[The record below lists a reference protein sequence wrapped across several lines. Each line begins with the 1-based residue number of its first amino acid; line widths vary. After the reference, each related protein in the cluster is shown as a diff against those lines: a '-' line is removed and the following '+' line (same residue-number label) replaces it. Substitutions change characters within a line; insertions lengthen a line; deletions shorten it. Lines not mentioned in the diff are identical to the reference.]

1 MARDESQSFSAGV
14 KDELIRMPMGK
25 SCCQLSEIGALTQT
39 SGHLSFRGGGRYSYR
54 TDRREYHF
62 YELVLSQSYRS

>member
-25 SCCQLSEIGALTQT
+25 SCCQLSLFIP
-39 SGHLSFRGGGRYSYR
+39 
-54 TDRREYHF
+54 
-62 YELVLSQSYRS
+62 QSCCQ